1 MTDKPFASMAE
12 KRRIESRRGP
22 AIYDCPKCGK
32 HIEGDLAVVAH
43 GIMGCELDK
52 EK

>member
-1 MTDKPFASMAE
+1 MTVASMAE

-32 HIEGDLAVVAH
+32 HIEVAH